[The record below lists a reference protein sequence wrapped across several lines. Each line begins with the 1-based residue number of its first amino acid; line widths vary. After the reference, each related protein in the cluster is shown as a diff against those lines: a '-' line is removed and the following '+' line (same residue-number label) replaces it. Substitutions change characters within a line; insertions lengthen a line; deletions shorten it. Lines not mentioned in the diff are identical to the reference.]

1 MQNLFLTFSQLTQL
15 YTVFTGAANVVLSAQ
30 GGFTC
35 PWSLAGE
42 CSCHEGYAPD
52 PMHRHLCVRTDWG
65 HSEG

>member
-1 MQNLFLTFSQLTQL
+1 MQNLFLTFPQLTQL
-15 YTVFTGAANVVLSAQ
+15 YTVFIGAANVVLSAQ
-30 GGFTC
+30 GGLTFSL
-35 PWSLAGE
+35 SLAGE